1 MHKMIRSSQGAAVL
15 LGLALVAAPS
25 SAAVVTRTAQG
36 ATGASILATVDQ
48 FRADLGTNNG
58 VGPCAG
64 ACVPGAGR
72 REVNWDAVPD
82 AFASGGANPFPGNFF
97 NLVSGSPA
105 GRVRGIQFSTAGTFE
120 VSAKAG
126 NPTGTAVLF
135 GNQNA
140 DNPNQFAAF
149 SAERIFGVV
158 GSTELNVRFSLPG
171 DPGTPAVVRGFGAVF
186 TDVEIAGRTF
196 LEFFDFG
203 GNLLAHVDAPAFP
216 LGPGGADTFKS
227 FSFAGAS
234 FDSASVARVRI
245 VSGDFDLP
253 RNIVGDDAVAMDDFI
268 FGEPTLR
275 AVPAPTSLS
284 FLSLVVVG
292 LMATRRR
299 RV

>member
-1 MHKMIRSSQGAAVL
+1 MHKMIRSAQGAAVL

-36 ATGASILATVDQ
+36 ATGASILVTVDQ
-48 FRADLGTNNG
+48 FRADLGANNG

-64 ACVPGAGR
+64 ACMPGAGR

-82 AFASGGANPFPGNFF
+82 AFSSGGANPFPGNFF
-97 NLVSGSPA
+97 NLVTGSPA
-105 GRVRGIQFSTAGTFE
+105 GRVRGIQFSTAGTLE

-126 NPTGTAVLF
+126 NPTGTDVLF

-149 SAERIFGVV
+149 SAERIFGLV
-158 GSTELNVRFSLPG
+158 GSTELNVGFSLPG
-171 DPGTPAVVRGFGAVF
+171 DPGTSAVVRGFGAVF
-186 TDVEIAGRTF
+186 TDVEVAGLTF

-253 RNIVGDDAVAMDDFI
+253 RNIGGDDAVAMDDFI

-284 FLSLVVVG
+284 FLGLVVVG